1 MFFNMF
7 TSIFILQG
15 VFNILEGCDGEIDVK
30 PNMTEEDIELP

>member
-1 MFFNMF
+1 MEKGRASMQKN
-7 TSIFILQG
+7 G